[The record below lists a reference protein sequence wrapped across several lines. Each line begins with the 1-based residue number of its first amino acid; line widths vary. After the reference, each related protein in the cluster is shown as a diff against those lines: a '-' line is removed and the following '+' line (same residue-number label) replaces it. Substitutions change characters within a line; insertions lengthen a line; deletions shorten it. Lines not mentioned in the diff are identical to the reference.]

1 MDILLCT
8 HVVFL
13 TFFLKAFCISLFNL
27 LSANYGIKIKIL
39 PHGNKWEFFWKNS
52 MHAAC
57 LYAFDKFF
65 WLVIDYVII
74 VYFFE

>member
-1 MDILLCT
+1 M
-8 HVVFL
+8 
-13 TFFLKAFCISLFNL
+13 
-27 LSANYGIKIKIL
+27 
-39 PHGNKWEFFWKNS
+39 GNFWKNS

-74 VYFFE
+74 VYFLIELCDAALKYIYFFNP

>member
-1 MDILLCT
+1 M
-8 HVVFL
+8 
-13 TFFLKAFCISLFNL
+13 
-27 LSANYGIKIKIL
+27 
-39 PHGNKWEFFWKNS
+39 GNFWKNS

-74 VYFFE
+74 VYFFWIELCDAALKYIYFFNP

>member
-39 PHGNKWEFFWKNS
+39 PHGNKWEIS
-52 MHAAC
+52 GRIQCMLLVC
-57 LYAFDKFF
+57 MLLISSFD
-65 WLVIDYVII
+65 
-74 VYFFE
+74 